1 MGGAGVRGYAKVS
14 RKRCG
19 NKQKNLLIINI
30 DCAIVYSETENER
43 QTKTKTEREREK
55 KARGRQRERVE
66 LASQSETCEFI
77 IV

>member
-1 MGGAGVRGYAKVS
+1 MS

-43 QTKTKTEREREK
+43 QTKTETQKKREREK
-55 KARGRQRERVE
+55 SKRQAERERVE

>member
-1 MGGAGVRGYAKVS
+1 MS

-30 DCAIVYSETENER
+30 DCAIVYSETENES
-43 QTKTKTEREREK
+43 QTKTETQKEREK
-55 KARGRQRERVE
+55 KKKQEAGRERERVE

>member
-1 MGGAGVRGYAKVS
+1 MS

-43 QTKTKTEREREK
+43 QTKTETQKERERERK
-55 KARGRQRERVE
+55 NKRQAERERVE

>member
-1 MGGAGVRGYAKVS
+1 MS

-43 QTKTKTEREREK
+43 QTKTETQKEREK
-55 KARGRQRERVE
+55 RKSKRQAERESR
-66 LASQSETCEFI
+66 ACQSK
-77 IV
+77 

>member
-1 MGGAGVRGYAKVS
+1 MS

-43 QTKTKTEREREK
+43 QTKTETQRERERK
-55 KARGRQRERVE
+55 RKSKRQAERESR
-66 LASQSETCEFI
+66 ACQSK
-77 IV
+77 

>member
-1 MGGAGVRGYAKVS
+1 MS

-43 QTKTKTEREREK
+43 QTKTETQKEREK
-55 KARGRQRERVE
+55 KKKQQAGRKRESRAGE
-66 LASQSETCEFI
+66 SK
-77 IV
+77 